1 MFKALKQH
9 FIFIAAVSLA
19 LLASGCEED
28 RSEKKSA
35 STPDTKSKV
44 SVAPSSTPNQQS
56 PTTIR
61 TTATPIPTIQPSNNQ
76 AIPVVSNHTSLEVM
90 VNKQR
95 ALPANYVPTDLVQPN
110 ISFSFSGVSEKKL
123 LRAKA
128 AKAIEA
134 LFAKAKAEGIH
145 LNGVSAYRSYSTQA
159 AIFKA
164 NVNRQG
170 YEQARRFSAVP
181 GTSEHQTGLSI
192 DVSAASVG
200 NALEQSFGATAE
212 GKWLAAHCA
221 EFGFIIRY
229 PDGKETITGYAY
241 EPWHIRYVGT
251 AMASEIMSKGLTLEQ
266 YFGDA
271 APATITQ

>member
-1 MFKALKQH
+1 MFRAMKRPVL
-9 FIFIAAVSLA
+9 IIAFVSLTI
-19 LLASGCEED
+19 LASGCEE
-28 RSEKKSA
+28 EPTKKKPTA
-35 STPDTKSKV
+35 TPVTKSKA
-44 SVAPSSTPNQQS
+44 SVAPTSTPTEQS
-56 PTTIR
+56 PQTSPTV
-61 TTATPIPTIQPSNNQ
+61 ATPTPTTQPTSNQ

-95 ALPANYVPTDLVQPN
+95 ALPANYVPADLVQPN

-128 AKAIEA
+128 AKAIED
-134 LFAKAKAEGIH
+134 LFAQAKAEGIH

-200 NALEQSFGATAE
+200 NALEQSFGATVE

-221 EFGFIIRY
+221 AFGFIIRY

-266 YFGDA
+266 YLGDA

>member
-1 MFKALKQH
+1 MKRPVL
-9 FIFIAAVSLA
+9 IIAIVSLTII
-19 LLASGCEED
+19 ASGCEDET
-28 RSEKKSA
+28 SEKKPPA
-35 STPDTKSKV
+35 TPVTKSKV
-44 SVAPSSTPNQQS
+44 SVAPTSTPNVQS
-56 PTTIR
+56 PQTNPA
-61 TTATPIPTIQPSNNQ
+61 TATPTPTIQPSSTQ

-134 LFAKAKAEGIH
+134 LFAQAKAEGIH

-200 NALEQSFGATAE
+200 NALEQSFGATVE

-221 EFGFIIRY
+221 AFGFIIRY

-266 YFGDA
+266 YLGDA